1 MSVVRTLLRKELI
14 DSLRDRRTLVMM
26 MVVPLLLYP
35 ALLLL
40 IGFMTSAGKARLAK
54 AQLPVALVGP
64 EAEKLLPHESRPPLT
79 PMKPMARAEAEQAL
93 RETKIWAFVDV
104 PAGSLEA
111 IARGEQAKVELV
123 YTKRH
128 DRSMEAH
135 DRLTLALQKQAGQ
148 FLIERL
154 EQAKL
159 PKTFGEPL
167 KTEALDLDFRED
179 LGPLIASR
187 ILPAILLVMLFM
199 GALYPAIDVTAGE
212 KERGTLETLLVAPVR
227 PMHVM
232 LAKYLTVALI
242 AVLVTVLN
250 LAAMAATFRLGLSF
264 AEGATISLKLAPKQI
279 AMMLLCLAPAAFM
292 ASAVSL
298 AVASMAR
305 SFKEA
310 QSLLSPVMIIAS
322 IPGLAANMPGIELNH
337 LTAIAPLLNVAL
349 LVKGAVL
356 GTATWSHLALVVS
369 SVGICAAIAV
379 WMAANAFKS
388 EALRFGGAESWRELF
403 RLR

>member
-1 MSVVRTLLRKELI
+1 MSAVRTLLRKELI

-26 MVVPLLLYP
+26 LVVPLLLYP
-35 ALLLL
+35 SLLLL
-40 IGFMTSAGKARLAK
+40 IGFLTTAGKARLAK
-54 AQLPVALVGP
+54 TELPVALVGAEAGQLLPP
-64 EAEKLLPHESRPPLT
+64 EARPPLT
-79 PMKPMARAEAEQAL
+79 PVTSMDRQEAEQAL
-93 RETKIWAFVDV
+93 RDTRIWAFVDV

-111 IARGEQAKVELV
+111 IARGEQAKVALV

-128 DRSMEAH
+128 DKSMEAH
-135 DRLTLALQKQAGQ
+135 ERLTRALQKQAGH
-148 FLIERL
+148 FLVQRL

-167 KTEALDLDFRED
+167 RTEALDLDFRSD
-179 LGPLIASR
+179 LGPLLASR
-187 ILPAILLVMLFM
+187 MLPAILLVMLFM

-227 PMHVM
+227 PMEVM
-232 LAKYLTVALI
+232 LAKYLTVSLI
-242 AVLVTVLN
+242 AVLVATLN
-250 LAAMAATFRLGLSF
+250 LVAMAATFRLGLSF
-264 AEGATISLKLAPKQI
+264 AEGVTVSLRMSAAQV
-279 AMMLLCLAPAAFM
+279 AMMLLALAPAACM

-298 AVASMAR
+298 AVASLAR

-322 IPGLAANMPGIELNH
+322 IPGIAANMPGIELNH
-337 LTAIAPLLNVAL
+337 LTALAPLLNVAL

-356 GTATWSHLALVVS
+356 GTATWSHLALVLASVS
-369 SVGICAAIAV
+369 LCAGIAI

-403 RLR
+403 RFR